1 MSQLQLD
8 AAAGV
13 LRLSGILDYQTGTS
27 LRAQGRQLLQS
38 YTDTKLSVD
47 CAAVEKSSSVGIALL
62 LAFMRDA
69 VEFGLKLNIVNLPP
83 EMQKIAQVSEL
94 ETILVSAEHKEE

>member
-8 AAAGV
+8 ATAGV

-38 YTDTKLSVD
+38 YPDKKLSVD

-94 ETILVSAEHKEE
+94 DTILVSAEHKEE